1 MYNKRYLRP
10 AALAG
15 VLMAAQMMTGCA
27 QHPPGNDPA
36 SETASSVL
44 EDALSETEAETGE
57 SLFGED
63 GTESLY
69 ETELATEAPPISL
82 TDPEHAENLA
92 QFLGQ
97 TKVVLGD
104 DFRFPENTRRP
115 AEPATEEETE
125 TLTEEL
131 TEAATESAAEWSWE
145 EDLTEQL
152 TEGIT
157 ETLSE
162 DLAKEVSE
170 ELTEGL
176 SEDVTE
182 SLSENLS
189 EGLTEEVSEEL
200 TEELTEETFEDL
212 TEEIS
217 EGLTE
222 GLTDEVS
229 EDLTEDLTEEVSEGL
244 TEDLTEEV
252 SESLTEEVSEGLTED
267 LTEEASEDLTED
279 LTDGLTEDGTESLLE
294 SVTEEETET
303 EPAPVLHELR
313 HEVPYP
319 DHVRT
324 LEDHY
329 RVRGLVIP
337 AAQRTPYMLQIYLE
351 RMIEQYEGNWSIY
364 VRNLNREGSGSVIS
378 INVQPVKS
386 ASIMKLFI
394 MGAAYDAMY
403 NQRLAR
409 TDEVIS
415 RITGM
420 IKASSN
426 TDANRLLE
434 ILGGG
439 SIREGIREVNAY
451 ISRLGCSD
459 LTHQYNGFDNT
470 DYVFDPD
477 HNNTVYPPDCALFME
492 KIYHRQL
499 GSRKI
504 CNEIENMM
512 LEQQT
517 RYKIP
522 AGVAKVSDGVSIGN
536 KTGEMDQVENDVAIV
551 YSPACDYIICVFS
564 NGWTDKDTALKQIQ
578 SISEEVYRFYN
589 DNRWLARTIH
599 ILDTGKK

>member
-1 MYNKRYLRP
+1 MYNRRYLRP

-15 VLMAAQMMTGCA
+15 VLMAAQMMTGCS
-27 QHPPGNDPA
+27 QHPPG
-36 SETASSVL
+36 SGRSEETASSVS
-44 EDALSETEAETGE
+44 EDALSETETDLSESLLWETETE
-57 SLFGED
+57 SLF
-63 GTESLY
+63 
-69 ETELATEAPPISL
+69 ETELETEAPPISL

-104 DFRFPENTRRP
+104 DFRFPENTKRA
-115 AEPATEEETE
+115 AEPVTEGETE
-125 TLTEEL
+125 SMAGEFA
-131 TEAATESAAEWSWE
+131 EAATESVL
-145 EDLTEQL
+145 EDLFEEMTE
-152 TEGIT
+152 
-157 ETLSE
+157 
-162 DLAKEVSE
+162 EV
-170 ELTEGL
+170 
-176 SEDVTE
+176 
-182 SLSENLS
+182 S
-189 EGLTEEVSEEL
+189 EGLTEEIS
-200 TEELTEETFEDL
+200 EDL

-222 GLTDEVS
+222 EIS
-229 EDLTEDLTEEVSEGL
+229 EDLTESITEELTEDLTESLTEDLTESLTEELTESLTEELTESITEEFTEDLTENLTEGVSEGL
-244 TEDLTEEV
+244 TEEI
-252 SESLTEEVSEGLTED
+252 SE
-267 LTEEASEDLTED
+267 
-279 LTDGLTEDGTESLLE
+279 GLTEDGTESLLE

-303 EPAPVLHELR
+303 EPAPVLHELK

-329 RVRGLVIP
+329 RIRGLVIP
-337 AAQRTPYMLQIYLE
+337 AAQRTPYMLQVSLE
-351 RMIEQYEGNWSIY
+351 RMIEEYEGNWSIY
-364 VRNLNREGSGSVIS
+364 VRNLNREGNGSALS

-439 SIREGIREVNAY
+439 SMREGIREVNAY

-459 LTHQYNGFDNT
+459 LTHQYNGFDNS
-470 DYVFDPD
+470 DYVFDPE
-477 HNNTVYPPDCALFME
+477 HNNTVYPPDCALFLE
-492 KIYHRQL
+492 KIYHRDL

-551 YSPACDYIICVFS
+551 YSPACDYILCVFS
-564 NGWTDKDTALKQIQ
+564 NGWTDKETALKQIQ

-589 DNRWLARTIH
+589 DSRWLARTVH

>member
-131 TEAATESAAEWSWE
+131 SEAATESAAEWSWE
-145 EDLTEQL
+145 E
-152 TEGIT
+152 
-157 ETLSE
+157 
-162 DLAKEVSE
+162 
-170 ELTEGL
+170 
-176 SEDVTE
+176 
-182 SLSENLS
+182 
-189 EGLTEEVSEEL
+189 
-200 TEELTEETFEDL
+200 L

-217 EGLTE
+217 EGVTESPAAGRLEELTEEILEELTE
-222 GLTDEVS
+222 GVS
-229 EDLTEDLTEEVSEGL
+229 EEISEDVTEDLSEAFSEEISENLTKELTEGLTEDLTEEITEGL
-244 TEDLTEEV
+244 TEEIKEDLTEGISEDLTEEV
-252 SESLTEEVSEGLTED
+252 SESLTEEVSEGLTEEISAD

-279 LTDGLTEDGTESLLE
+279 LSEGLTEDGTESLLE

-303 EPAPVLHELR
+303 EPAPVLHELK

-337 AAQRTPYMLQIYLE
+337 AAQRTPYMLQISLE

-364 VRNLNREGSGSVIS
+364 IRNLNREGPGSAIS

-394 MGAAYDAMY
+394 MGAAYDAMS

-420 IKASSN
+420 IRASSN

-451 ISRLGCSD
+451 ISRLGCSE

-470 DYVFDPD
+470 DYVFDAE
-477 HNNTVYPPDCALFME
+477 HNNTVYPPDCALFLE
-492 KIYHRQL
+492 KIYRRQL

-512 LEQQT
+512 IEQET

-551 YSPACDYIICVFS
+551 YSPACDYILCVFS
-564 NGWTDKDTALKQIQ
+564 NSWSDKETALKQIQ

-589 DNRWLARTIH
+589 DSRWLARTMH
-599 ILDTGKK
+599 ILDTGNK

>member
-131 TEAATESAAEWSWE
+131 SEAATESAAEWSWE
-145 EDLTEQL
+145 ELTEQL

-229 EDLTEDLTEEVSEGL
+229 EDLTE
-244 TEDLTEEV
+244 EV
-252 SESLTEEVSEGLTED
+252 SESLTEEVSEDLTEEVSED
-267 LTEEASEDLTED
+267 LTEETSEDLTED
-279 LTDGLTEDGTESLLE
+279 LTEGLTEDGTESLLE

-303 EPAPVLHELR
+303 EPAPVLHELK

-337 AAQRTPYMLQIYLE
+337 AAQRTPYMLQISLE

-364 VRNLNREGSGSVIS
+364 IRNLNREGPGSAIS

-394 MGAAYDAMY
+394 MGAAYDAMS

-420 IKASSN
+420 IRASSN

-451 ISRLGCSD
+451 ISRLGCSE

-470 DYVFDPD
+470 DYVFDAE
-477 HNNTVYPPDCALFME
+477 HNNTVYPPDCALFLE
-492 KIYHRQL
+492 KIYRRQL

-512 LEQQT
+512 IEQET

-551 YSPACDYIICVFS
+551 YSPACDYILCVFS
-564 NGWTDKDTALKQIQ
+564 NSWSDKETALKQIQ

-589 DNRWLARTIH
+589 DSRWLARTMH
-599 ILDTGKK
+599 ILDTGNK